1 MPPTSGGGGG
11 GGTGDVVGGAV
22 GGALGAC
29 LCLPLLLLAWRKWR
43 RAPKSTPEDEGGA
56 KVAPAPLLDKSAPP
70 TSPTL
75 AAAEA
80 GEAAVPILSVAKD
93 AAAEEGDPAGENP
106 STPPLELDAA
116 PAAVPSTPPLELDAA
131 PAVVPSTPPP
141 LELGY
146 DVLSP
151 AAPQRRVSV
160 VAPAAPPA
168 VPSPAVPPLNLRAP
182 RVGTVRRVVTRA
194 PAVVRP
200 PPPSSLRRL
209 GHREYLM
216 GPDV

>member
-116 PAAVPSTPPLELDAA
+116 PA
-131 PAVVPSTPPP
+131 VVPSTPPP